1 MVLGWGRRSSTTGHR
16 AAAAKKQSSPDNLDV
31 DQLVIPKHFLCPI
44 SYDLM
49 KDPVTLSSG
58 ITYDRQSIDTWLEA
72 GNFKCPVTN
81 QVLRNFDT
89 IPNHT
94 LRTMIQEWSSQNQRY
109 GIQRVPTPKIPI
121 MAVQVSEILFSVT
134 ASARRVDQNGCL
146 ECVQMIKKWASE
158 GDRNKRCIVEN
169 GAASVLA
176 SAFDAFANDGIKRN
190 AGVCEEIL
198 TAFSWMML
206 PSLDEET
213 QKYLGSHA
221 SLDCLVWFLKGDRD
235 VLVKQNSILALK
247 ELLSNCNDQNKHA
260 VEALAE
266 IEGVNEILFGFIK
279 GKNSMR
285 ITKASLT
292 VVFYL
297 VSFSDKFRSAFLEM
311 GLVSLLLETI
321 LDSEKGIT
329 ERALYVLDSL
339 CDCKEGREQAYANA
353 LTIPVLV
360 KKILRV
366 SEIATE
372 CSISAVWKLCKNA
385 TRQEERVLVDVLQV
399 GAFQK
404 LLLVL
409 QVRCAGEYDTKDK
422 ATELL
427 KMLNPYR
434 AGLECI
440 ESVDF
445 KSLGRSF

>member
-1 MVLGWGRRSSTTGHR
+1 MVLGWRRRSSTGHR
-16 AAAAKKQSSPDNLDV
+16 AAAAKKKPSPGNLDM

-44 SYDLM
+44 SLDLM

-72 GNFKCPVTN
+72 GNFNCPVTN
-81 QVLRNFDT
+81 QVLRNFDM

-94 LRTMIQEWSSQNQRY
+94 LRTMIQDWSAQNQRY
-109 GIQRVPTPKIPI
+109 GIQRVPTPRIPI
-121 MAVQVSEILFSVT
+121 MAVEVSEILFSIT

-146 ECVQMIKKWASE
+146 ECVQIIKKWAAE

-176 SAFDAFANDGIKRN
+176 SAFDAFASDGIKKN
-190 AGVCEEIL
+190 ARVCEEIL
-198 TAFSWMML
+198 SALSWMMF

-221 SLDCLVWFLKGDRD
+221 SLDCLVWFLKVDGDL
-235 VLVKQNSILALK
+235 LVKQNSILALK
-247 ELLSNCNDQNKHA
+247 ELLSNSNDQNKHA

-266 IEGVNEILFGFIK
+266 IEGVNKILFGFIK
-279 GKNSMR
+279 EKSSMT
-285 ITKASLT
+285 ITKSSLT

-297 VSFSDKFRSAFLEM
+297 VSFSEKLRSAFLEM
-311 GLVSLLLETI
+311 GLVSLLLETL
-321 LDSEKGIT
+321 LDSEKGVT
-329 ERALYVLDSL
+329 ERALYVLDCL

-366 SEIATE
+366 SDMATE
-372 CSISAVWKLCKNA
+372 YSISAVWKLCKNA
-385 TRQEERVLVDVLQV
+385 TRQEERVLVEALQV

-404 LLLVL
+404 LLVVL

-422 ATELL
+422 PTELL
-427 KMLNPYR
+427 KLLNPYR

-445 KSLGRSF
+445 KSIKRSF